1 MNRIL
6 IIDDDRGLC
15 DLLEEYLAGEGFIVH
30 TANNG
35 MEGLEKALKG
45 DFDMVVLDVMLPGK
59 NGFEVL
65 RSLRAGSRLPV
76 IMLSA
81 RGEDVDRIVGL
92 EIGADD
98 YLPKPFN
105 TRELVARIKA
115 ILRRME
121 TPKGPSTRED
131 LVRVGEV
138 TLDMGSHDLFVSDRK
153 IELTS
158 VEYKLMESFILSA
171 GKVIR
176 REELVRHV
184 LERPYS
190 PFDRSID
197 VHISNLRKKLGNY
210 RDGTERIK
218 TIRGEGYLFTLPSD
232 LEEKG

>member
-6 IIDDDRGLC
+6 IIDDDRDLC
-15 DLLEEYLAGEGFIVH
+15 ALLAEYLVSEGFAVDMAH
-30 TANNG
+30 DGND
-35 MEGLEKALKG
+35 GLEKALKG
-45 DFDMVVLDVMLPGK
+45 DHDLLVLDVMLPGK

-65 RSLRAGSRLPV
+65 RSLRSDSRLPV

-115 ILRRME
+115 VLRRFE
-121 TPKGPSTRED
+121 TSKDTLHEN
-131 LVRVGEV
+131 LLQVGEV
-138 TLDMGSHDLFVSDRK
+138 SLDLGSHDLFVGERK

-158 VEYKLMESFILSA
+158 VEYKLLESLVQSA

-197 VHISNLRKKLGNY
+197 VHISNLRKKLGQHS
-210 RDGTERIK
+210 DGTERIK
-218 TIRGEGYLFTLPSD
+218 TIRGEGYLYSLPQRK
-232 LEEKG
+232 EE